1 MSIRNIERLTRVVT
15 HNLCRMNGSFSYN
28 YPRMTEAIMTLC
40 SEIVGTE
47 TDESTWSIGRDI
59 PLGEVIVGAY
69 WHYTKWHG
77 GQASMTYAALC
88 ALGQIFDPGMSGPEK
103 DNEVYRE
110 LGIMAQIKDIQD
122 EK

>member
-1 MSIRNIERLTRVVT
+1 
-15 HNLCRMNGSFSYN
+15 
-28 YPRMTEAIMTLC
+28 MTLC

-77 GQASMTYAALC
+77 GQDSMTYAALC
-88 ALGQIFDPGMSGPEK
+88 ALSQIFDPGMSEVEE
-103 DNEVYRE
+103 DNEAYLE
-110 LGIMAQIKDIQD
+110 LGEMAEIQ
-122 EK
+122 